1 MNITEVSIIEILYTV
16 ILFAV
21 SYVIIVRVPQPAWII
36 VLALAALSIL
46 STLALSTMQGSMM
59 TVLNANRGTAVTLFA
74 FFLIVAAAQFVMLL
88 QRFTFFE
95 TIMIILFIA
104 LLSAPVTAALNTK
117 NQATK

>member
-1 MNITEVSIIEILYTV
+1 MNIAEVSIFEIIQTL

-21 SYVIIVRVPQPAWII
+21 SYVVILRVPQPAWIV

-46 STLALSTMQGSMM
+46 GTLVMSTMQGAM
-59 TVLNANRGTAVTLFA
+59 TATLNANMDAAVALFA

-88 QRFTFFE
+88 QRFTFFH
-95 TIMIILFIA
+95 TILIILFIA
-104 LLSAPVTAALNTK
+104 LLSSPVNLYLTTK